1 MAEFVVA
8 YLSMS
13 EGEIE
18 MTRVSAK
25 DEIEAV
31 VSVVELDPKVF
42 NTLEVIYQ
50 YCTDTDAYVAV
61 HQI

>member
-8 YLSMS
+8 YLSVYN
-13 EGEIE
+13 GEII
-18 MTRVSAK
+18 MTQLRAK
-25 DEIEAV
+25 DEQDALITV
-31 VSVVELDPKVF
+31 LELDPKVF

-50 YCTDTDAYVAV
+50 YCTDTEAYVAV

>member
-8 YLSMS
+8 YLSMF

-42 NTLEVIYQ
+42 NTLEAIYQ
-50 YCTDTDAYVAV
+50 YCSDSDSYVAV

>member
-8 YLSMS
+8 YLSMF

-25 DEIEAV
+25 DEQDALITV
-31 VSVVELDPKVF
+31 LELDPKVF
-42 NTLEVIYQ
+42 NTLEAIYQ
-50 YCTDTDAYVAV
+50 YSSDSEAYVAV